1 MIILIL
7 FISLFVALGIGIPVA
22 YSIGISGVLTLF
34 IFGEPNTFLVLGGR
48 LFRGLESFPLMAVPF
63 FILSGELMGVSI
75 TRKLIDF
82 ASSLVGHI
90 RGGLS
95 QINTLASLFFGGL
108 TGAGVADTAA
118 LGSVLIP
125 AMEKKGYKTSF
136 AAAVTGATSTL
147 GPIVPPS
154 IPMVVYALAV
164 GGGVSIGALF
174 LSGII
179 PAILITIAFMILS
192 YIIAIKDNHP
202 IEGKFSFKKVLTTF
216 KSAILSLLMPIIIL
230 GGIISGFVTPTEAAA
245 IAVFYA
251 LIIGFFVYKDITIKN
266 LPIYFL
272 NTAIVTSVVMLLIG
286 IGRLLSWVLTINQIP
301 IMLENL
307 LHSFSTSS
315 IVFLLIIAFILF
327 IVGLFM
333 EGSAAIIMLAPVL
346 APISVTY
353 GIDPIH
359 FGFLMVMNLM
369 LGMITPPVGVI
380 LFVASGIANISVEE
394 ILIEIWPYILV
405 AYGVLLLVI
414 LFPEVTLFVPRLFG
428 F

>member
-307 LHSFSTSS
+307 LH
-315 IVFLLIIAFILF
+315 
-327 IVGLFM
+327 
-333 EGSAAIIMLAPVL
+333 
-346 APISVTY
+346 
-353 GIDPIH
+353 
-359 FGFLMVMNLM
+359 
-369 LGMITPPVGVI
+369 
-380 LFVASGIANISVEE
+380 
-394 ILIEIWPYILV
+394 
-405 AYGVLLLVI
+405 
-414 LFPEVTLFVPRLFG
+414 
-428 F
+428 